1 MRHKAGRTQLR
12 SASPDRPTVEYQTE
26 LASLRPLAQQGDG
39 MVLMIGAPIPTV
51 AATILVVL
59 LDEPEASLHP
69 PQAYQMGKALAD
81 PTG

>member
-1 MRHKAGRTQLR
+1 MRHEVGAPICEAL
-12 SASPDRPTVEYQTE
+12 PIDRPTVEYQTE
-26 LASLRPLAQQGDG
+26 LASLRPLAQQGEG

-51 AATILVVL
+51 AATFLVVR
-59 LDEPEASLHP
+59 LDEPEAFLHP